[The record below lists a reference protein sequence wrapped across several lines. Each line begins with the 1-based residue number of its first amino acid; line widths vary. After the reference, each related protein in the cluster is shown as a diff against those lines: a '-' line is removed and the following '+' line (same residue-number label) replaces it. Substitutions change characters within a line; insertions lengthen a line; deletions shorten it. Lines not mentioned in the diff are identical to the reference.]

1 MKNEVRRGALA
12 RLTIWTGIDGPLPLT
27 SGSVGL
33 EYRGRLG
40 HPSSYGLLAA
50 ALRAGEKGTE
60 FAQFVDGADQV
71 SPPLNGEEV
80 VVGTLSPEYA
90 DAVNSVCLRRGIGLS
105 VRASAAGEISSSNVV
120 FSKLATVL
128 CELLKRE
135 SVDLQGSELWQMW
148 ESA

>member
-1 MKNEVRRGALA
+1 M
-12 RLTIWTGIDGPLPLT
+12 DGPLPLS

-50 ALRAGEKGTE
+50 TLRAGEKGTE
-60 FAQFVDGADQV
+60 FVQPVDGADQV

-80 VVGTLSPEYA
+80 VVGTLDPEYV
-90 DAVNSVCLRRGIGLS
+90 DAVNSVCIRRGIGLS
-105 VRASAAGEISSSNVV
+105 VRASAAGEISSSSVV

-128 CELLKRE
+128 CELLKRQ
-135 SVDLQGSELWQMW
+135 SLDVQDGELWQMW